1 MRTSSEK
8 RRFWSTWCYGASIWL
23 QHLELDAAEGTPRL
37 LLAILDLTQ
46 ATLTSMMIGIDYEDK
61 DEGEE
66 DLDSDDIPTAFLVFP
81 QLQHITLDC
90 GQMFYNPLMTHLVA
104 ANLVSFSLFGLENK
118 SVLSVRQFLRGLHSS
133 NN

>member
-1 MRTSSEK
+1 M
-8 RRFWSTWCYGASIWL
+8 
-23 QHLELDAAEGTPRL
+23 